1 MLAALAARAEQ
12 PPAPPKPPGE
22 STASQSEAIP
32 APPSDKQVKDG
43 PLTLADAEAM
53 AVSCHPA
60 LRAASARVQAAH
72 GNWVQVGLK
81 PNPELGYQ
89 GTEIGNDGRAGQQG
103 AFFSQELVTAGKL
116 GLNRAVAA
124 REQAVAEQRVEL
136 TRWQVLTAARKAY
149 FEALAA
155 ERAVILAH
163 QLNDIA
169 AQSTSISE
177 RRLKAMDVPKTA
189 LLQSQ
194 IESDSAALLEQQSN
208 ERATAARSRLATVLG
223 APDQKVAALEDVF
236 ARALPDLDLAS
247 VRTRLMQD
255 SPELAELH
263 FAVDR
268 ARWAVERANAGR
280 TPNLNMQAGVQF
292 DNATNDTIANVQFS
306 MPIPVHDRNQGA
318 IMQSCGDLAA
328 AQAALEARELAI
340 QERLTIAMRDYTTAR
355 ERVAKYNEKILP
367 AAKETLDLITAGYQQ
382 GQLEYVQVYNVQQI
396 YANKNL
402 AYLQDLQAA
411 WQRWA
416 EIDGFLVGDISADSI
431 DRTAQNPENT
441 FDRRY

>member
-1 MLAALAARAEQ
+1 MT
-12 PPAPPKPPGE
+12 
-22 STASQSEAIP
+22 ST
-32 APPSDKQVKDG
+32 
-43 PLTLADAEAM
+43 
-53 AVSCHPA
+53 
-60 LRAASARVQAAH
+60 
-72 GNWVQVGLK
+72 
-81 PNPELGYQ
+81 
-89 GTEIGNDGRAGQQG
+89 
-103 AFFSQELVTAGKL
+103 
-116 GLNRAVAA
+116 
-124 REQAVAEQRVEL
+124 
-136 TRWQVLTAARKAY
+136 RKVY

-155 ERAVILAH
+155 ERAVVLAH

-177 RRLKAMDVPKTA
+177 RRLKAMDVPKTS

-194 IESDSAALLEQQSN
+194 IESESAALLEQQAN
-208 ERATAARSRLATVLG
+208 ERVTAARRRLGTVLG
-223 APDQKVAALEDVF
+223 NPDQKVAQLEDVF
-236 ARALPDLDLAS
+236 SRPLPELDLAS
-247 VRTRLMQD
+247 VQCRLMQD

-318 IMQSCGDLAA
+318 IMQSCGELAA
-328 AQAALEARELAI
+328 AQAALEARQLAI

-402 AYLQDLQAA
+402 SYLQDLATA

-416 EIDGFLVGDISADSI
+416 EIDGFLVGDISQDSI
-431 DRTAQNPENT
+431 DRTAQNPENA